1 MQLLLELADDFV
13 DSVTSMSA
21 LLARQRHSNKLELRD
36 VQHHLHTAWGIH
48 VPGYT
53 HMDEWREAG
62 QAGAGGGRAGEEGE
76 GEEEEDG
83 ARVRG
88 KDFSGGVAALQRLK
102 AFRKAAVSD
111 GHKRRLHIIS
121 QAKVRRTKTCALAS
135 GSVASAADRLTSR
148 CCCVHLVCGISL
160 LPPTVVVKRT
170 PSCIRLLSRESEN
183 GAVLMPVAAM
193 SEYRSL
199 PIYLQS
205 FSSYNSNKASQ
216 PI

>member
-1 MQLLLELADDFV
+1 MLCHVQLLLELADDFV

-62 QAGAGGGRAGEEGE
+62 HGAAGGGRAGDEGE
-76 GEEEEDG
+76 DEEQDG

-111 GHKRRLHIIS
+111 GHKRRLHIVS
-121 QAKVRRTKTCALAS
+121 QAKVRHTQTCAPANMRAWQALW
-135 GSVASAADRLTSR
+135 
-148 CCCVHLVCGISL
+148 
-160 LPPTVVVKRT
+160 
-170 PSCIRLLSRESEN
+170 
-183 GAVLMPVAAM
+183 
-193 SEYRSL
+193 
-199 PIYLQS
+199 
-205 FSSYNSNKASQ
+205 
-216 PI
+216 